1 MKTRTVASL
10 LSFFWM
16 SSLFSFSSGDAMITG
31 AMTSENERYSAVTEV
46 GVLFEELELTV
57 NTVGVPKSLSLSS
70 RPTNE
75 VEIESGNIV
84 PLIDG
89 ANINIDDLEDLLI
102 SGDITLLA
110 SGDIIVEDDFSPQL
124 TSTRTLTFKSG
135 RDLVFQNDADIN
147 SSISSLHVVLWADSD
162 GDKAG
167 GVLLDSNSSIS
178 TNNGHLWI
186 GGGSGQA
193 TWNGLDVGDSF
204 AVGLTALASG
214 GLQPY
219 SGIHLLGEILNLGTG
234 DVYLNGKSTETN
246 NANGIGIRLNG
257 MDITAHQIYMAG
269 VGSEN
274 ENTSGNTNRGNWG
287 VGLENT
293 SITATGGLIVEG
305 VAGGQKSGENGGYNY
320 GIFMDNNSSLRGL
333 DQASITLKGTGG
345 GNPEIPNNID
355 NDGLRINGGSI
366 RVNEGDITFQ
376 GTSGVNVASADFDQN
391 GGVVESRDLSQNLS
405 NGDITAIAN
414 QFDISSTVR
423 YASLGTLKIHSRVS
437 TSIIGVGG
445 ASGLLQL
452 PKQYFTTNFEDGF
465 SEIIIGCQTQ
475 AGVITVAESNF
486 SENFTLQ
493 TSGQLTFEGDIT
505 TSDGSGLTLI
515 NDDLSFASPTTFTV
529 AGQFKYLPFTEDL
542 VDAIFFPM
550 ANLSIQSDGLVIG
563 KKGENRDVH
572 ITQSMESDKTIELYG
587 GDIILDG
594 NLETKGA
601 ASLIIEGNVFLS
613 PGNYLASQNDFTHT
627 GDVTFKS
634 DATGDAY
641 MGKVLGTY
649 TAKEGKAIVEKSY
662 AARRAF
668 RLVTSPVESTQT
680 IWESYQ
686 NADLNEVGVGTHI
699 TGSSNGNDGFDP
711 TTTGNPSM
719 FSFDRST
726 AWMPIPNTDTK
737 KLSAGIPY
745 RLMIRG
751 DRGTDLANNEAAPS
765 ETRLIVEGNLKTGS
779 FSQSPETFFSD
790 PKYLS
795 LAGNPYQ
802 ATIDIRDLLAASTDV
817 NTNYLHVWDPM
828 INTRGGFVTV
838 DLSDGSNAQGSS
850 TVSEF
855 IGPSQA
861 FFIES
866 KTKSPTLNFS
876 EDLKVTE
883 PQNKTDEPNHK
894 TIQSQLKLELL
905 DDSATLIDGFK
916 IKFDDNGNNSI
927 DLADAEKLLNL
938 DENLAIR
945 NNEVLLSIESRAFPI
960 DEERINLF
968 MDNWR
973 ATQYSL
979 RMTSQKL
986 EQADIVI
993 IDHYLDTETL
1003 LSDGD
1008 IYSFTIDPTIE
1019 ESINAYRFEIA
1030 FSMES
1035 LSASEFDT
1043 AQLQLYP
1050 NPVQN
1055 EFRINT
1061 PWSGEELRVEIYNLL
1076 GQKIAHQSFTSE
1088 TIQMDAST
1096 WSEGVYVVKV
1106 KKGKEVFTTKMI
1118 KQ

>member
-1 MKTRTVASL
+1 MKTTTVASL
-10 LSFFWM
+10 FAFFWM
-16 SSLFSFSSGDAMITG
+16 SSMFSFSTGDAMITG
-31 AMTSENERYSAVTEV
+31 VMTSENESYSTVLEV
-46 GVLFEELELTV
+46 RVILEELEMTV
-57 NTVGVPKSLSLSS
+57 NTIGGSKSLSLSS
-70 RPTNE
+70 RPTAGI
-75 VEIESGNIV
+75 EIESGNIV

-89 ANINIDDLEDLLI
+89 ANVNIDDLEDLLI

-110 SGDIIVEDDFSPQL
+110 DGDIIVEDDFSPQL
-124 TSTRTLTFKSG
+124 TSIRTLTFKSG

-147 SSISSLHVVLWADSD
+147 SSGSSLNVLLWADSD
-162 GDKAG
+162 GDEAG

-178 TNNGHLWI
+178 TSNGHLWI
-186 GGGSGQA
+186 GGGSGEA
-193 TWNGLDVGDSF
+193 TWNGLDVGDSY
-204 AVGLTALASG
+204 AVGLTTLASG
-214 GLQPY
+214 SFQPY

-234 DVYLNGKSTETN
+234 DVYLNGKSTETD

-257 MDITAHQIYMAG
+257 MDIIAHQIYMVG

-274 ENTSGNTNRGNWG
+274 ENTSGNTSRGNWG

-293 SITATGGLIVEG
+293 SITANGDLIVEG
-305 VAGGQKSGENGGYNY
+305 VAGGQKAGENGGYNY
-320 GIFMDNNSSLRGL
+320 GVFMDNNSSLRGL

-345 GNPEIPNNID
+345 GNPGIPNNID
-355 NDGLRINGGSI
+355 NDGLRINGGLI
-366 RVNEGDITFQ
+366 RVDEGNITFQ

-391 GGVVESRDLSQNLS
+391 GGVVVSRDSSNNLS
-405 NGDITAIAN
+405 TGKITAIAN

-423 YASLGTLKIHSRVS
+423 YASLGTLEIRPREAS
-437 TSIIGVGG
+437 TTIGIGG
-445 ASGLLQL
+445 APGQLQL
-452 PKQYFTTNFEDGF
+452 PSVYFTSNFEDGF
-465 SEIIIGCQTQ
+465 SEILLGCEDQT
-475 AGVITVAESNF
+475 GDIRVRESL
-486 SENFTLQ
+486 FTDHATLKS
-493 TSGQLTFEGDIT
+493 SGKLLFEGNIT
-505 TSDGSGLTLI
+505 TTDNSKLTVI
-515 NDDLSFASPTTFTV
+515 NDDLSFTSPTNFAV
-529 AGQFKYLPFTEDL
+529 AGEFEYIPFTENL
-542 VDAIFFPM
+542 ENPITFPM
-550 ANLSIQSDGLVIG
+550 PNLSIQSSGLLIG
-563 KKGENRDVH
+563 KKGSQRDIH
-572 ITQSMESDKTIELYG
+572 IVQSVESSKTIELYG
-587 GDIILDG
+587 GDIFIDG
-594 NLETKGA
+594 SLKTTGS
-601 ASLIIEGNVFLS
+601 ASLIIEGNTIVS
-613 PGNYLASQNDFTHT
+613 PGNYLASESNLTHT
-627 GDVTFKS
+627 GNIIFKS
-634 DATGDAY
+634 DATGEAY
-641 MGKVLGTY
+641 LGEVKGTY
-649 TAKEGKAIVEKSY
+649 TANEGKAIVEKYY

-668 RLVTSPVESTQT
+668 RFVTSPVESSQT
-680 IWESYQ
+680 IFESYQ
-686 NADLNEVGVGTHI
+686 NAGVNEAGVGTHI
-699 TGSSNGNDGFDP
+699 TGSSVGADGFDP

-719 FSFDRST
+719 FSFNSST

-765 ETRLIVEGNLKTGS
+765 ETRLNVEGDLKTGS
-779 FSQSPETFFSD
+779 FSLSPETLFSD

-795 LAGNPYQ
+795 LVGNPYQ
-802 ATIDIRDLLAASTDV
+802 ATIDIRDLLAASTEV
-817 NTNYLHVWDPM
+817 NTSHYYVWDPM

-838 DLSDGSNAQGSS
+838 DLTDGSNTQGS
-850 TVSEF
+850 TTASEL

-866 KTKSPTLNFS
+866 KTASPNLNFS
-876 EDLKVTE
+876 EDLKATQ
-883 PQNKTDEPNHK
+883 PKNKTAGPNHK

-938 DENLAIR
+938 DENLAIH

-960 DEERINLF
+960 DEERMGLF
-968 MDNWR
+968 IDNWR
-973 ATQYSL
+973 AMEYSL
-979 RMTSQKL
+979 RLTSQNL
-986 EQADIVI
+986 EQVDIVI
-993 IDHYLDTETL
+993 IDSYLDTETL

-1008 IYSFTIDPTIE
+1008 VYSFTIDPTIE

-1061 PWSGEELRVEIYNLL
+1061 PWTGEELRVEIYNLL